1 MRSKFGQMTEE
12 QSKIGSGEI
21 GFIIKSLINR
31 IQTVMLV
38 HVKSVNAT
46 GVNPVGTVDVQPMVA
61 QLDSDG
67 IAHEHGI
74 IHNIPYFPYKAG
86 KMRSLLILKWGILG
100 CVDFVVEIFPR

>member
-12 QSKIGSGEI
+12 QS
-21 GFIIKSLINR
+21 KSLINR

-74 IHNIPYFPYKAG
+74 YKAG